1 MGFAERV
8 HASPAR
14 RATRVPGSWG
24 GHQSCVRPMSQGAV
38 WEVPLPREGRVTG
51 KGLAVPNVP
60 FWMHSTKY
68 EERGMGAERAN
79 LR

>member
-1 MGFAERV
+1 
-8 HASPAR
+8 
-14 RATRVPGSWG
+14 
-24 GHQSCVRPMSQGAV
+24 MSQGAV

-60 FWMHSTKY
+60 FRMHSTKY

>member
-1 MGFAERV
+1 MHRQHEEPHEFLAHGADT
-8 HASPAR
+8 
-14 RATRVPGSWG
+14 RAVSTDMFGK
-24 GHQSCVRPMSQGAV
+24 AV

-68 EERGMGAERAN
+68 EERGMGGGAREP
-79 LR
+79 